1 MGTYTLGIQLIP
13 LIISDIINGRE
24 GRNVEGNSLLLS
36 LMP

>member
-1 MGTYTLGIQLIP
+1 MGTYTQGIQLIP

-24 GRNVEGNSLLLS
+24 DQNVKGNSLLLS